1 MQGARQFKCHLCPYS
16 CKLRGNL
23 DKHLRGKH
31 KLSVDTQPELMR
43 KVMQEGKGYKEY
55 LERLWKLR
63 VGETIPLPTPCSR
76 TNIAGT
82 GTLVQG
88 GSETSEFQARYD
100 GIATSLTARTPYFSV
115 PLTSDAS
122 EESLDDACLESM
134 DNAQSS
140 QETQNI

>member
-1 MQGARQFKCHLCPYS
+1 M
-16 CKLRGNL
+16 
-23 DKHLRGKH
+23 
-31 KLSVDTQPELMR
+31 DTQPELMR

-63 VGETIPLPTPCSR
+63 VGETIPLPTPSSR

-88 GSETSEFQARYD
+88 GSETSDFQARYD
-100 GIATSLTARTPYFSV
+100 GTATSLTARTPYFSV
-115 PLTSDAS
+115 PISSDAT

-134 DNAQSS
+134 DNTQSS
-140 QETQNI
+140 QESQNI